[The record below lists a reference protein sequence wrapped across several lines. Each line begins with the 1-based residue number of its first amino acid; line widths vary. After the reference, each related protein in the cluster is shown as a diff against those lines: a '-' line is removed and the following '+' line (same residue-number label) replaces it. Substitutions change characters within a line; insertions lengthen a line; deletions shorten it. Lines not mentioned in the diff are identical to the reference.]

1 MLLLPLLLLPLLPR
15 PAAAECDMAAT
26 FPAAEWT
33 RAPAPPP
40 GPAVGALEAYA
51 FPPVLGDKERVGVR
65 THGLVIVRGGQVVY
79 ERYDRGAAADKR
91 HLSWSVSKS
100 VTGALAGIAV
110 QRGRLRLD
118 TSICEAAPSLPA
130 SACAVQLQHLLEM
143 GSGFAWAET
152 YEGEPPTASSVL
164 AMLYGEGQPD
174 MARFVAGHP
183 LRDPPGTSWMYSS
196 GDSVALTS
204 MVRAA
209 LEPVSGPRWAW
220 ANLFDPLGMTSAT
233 FETDGVGTPVGS
245 STFYATPLDLAR
257 FGWFMEQD
265 GCWGGHRLLPEG
277 WMTQATTPNAAL
289 RSKPLGRDDGDVYG
303 WQLWLN
309 APVPEVGQTALPWP
323 SLPADAYAARGHWG
337 QAIVVVPSLDVVIV
351 RTADDRDGS
360 FSLDRLG
367 ALALAVAG
375 VSP

>member
-1 MLLLPLLLLPLLPR
+1 MLMLPLLLPLLVR
-15 PAAAECDMAAT
+15 PAVAECDMGAT

-40 GPAVGALEAYA
+40 GHAVGALEAYA
-51 FPPVLGDKERVGVR
+51 FPPVLGDKERAGVR
-65 THGLVIVRGGQVVY
+65 THGVVIVRGGQVIY
-79 ERYDRGAAADKR
+79 EHYDRGADASKR
-91 HLSWSVSKS
+91 HLAWSVSKS
-100 VTGALAGIAV
+100 VTGALAGVAV

-118 TSICEAAPSLPA
+118 QSVCEAVPTMPPT
-130 SACAVQLQHLLEM
+130 ACAVQVQHLLAM
-143 GSGFAWAET
+143 NSGFDWAET

-164 AMLYGEGQPD
+164 AMLYGEGQSD
-174 MARFVAGHP
+174 MAAFVAAHP

-196 GDSVALTS
+196 GDSVVLTS
-204 MVRAA
+204 VVRAA
-209 LEPVSGPRWAW
+209 LEPVSGARWAW
-220 ANLFDPLGMTSAT
+220 ANLFDPLGMTSAS
-233 FETDGVGTPVGS
+233 FEVDGVGTPVGS
-245 STFYATPLDLAR
+245 STFYATPLDMAR
-257 FGWFMEQD
+257 FGWFMAQD

-277 WMTQATTPNAAL
+277 WMAQAASPNVGL
-289 RSKPLGRDDGDVYG
+289 RAKPLGRDDGDVYG

-309 APVPEVGQTALPWP
+309 AIVPEVGQAALPWP

-337 QAIVVVPSLDVVIV
+337 QSILVVPSLDVVIV

-360 FSLDRLG
+360 FSLDQFG